1 MSKRNHIVGRAS
13 DVNGGQYIQTNHSYN
28 SGYEDGKKAGKEY
41 CASVIESLR
50 EQVEKLTESYDQCG
64 RTVQEYGR
72 TITQTELRLHEV
84 ATHCVNVEEQ
94 LTVLAEQNKQLKAE
108 LKSIDG
114 ALDDPRANLT
124 LTTSEIIWELKEQV
138 EKLTKELSVL
148 KTTPPHLRQDL
159 HCVASDL
166 SAQVRE
172 RDEQLTAALAACEKK
187 DEALD
192 ADNSKLWPS
201 KLREE
206 AISIQPDASALN
218 EYRNQVIEECA
229 TCCEEHQGS
238 AQTCANAI
246 RGLKK

>member
-1 MSKRNHIVGRAS
+1 MTSALETIR
-13 DVNGGQYIQTNHSYN
+13 YHS
-28 SGYEDGKKAGKEY
+28 GIAGEEV
-41 CASVIESLR
+41 ADMVDSLEREVFSLR
-50 EQVEKLTESYDQCG
+50 
-64 RTVQEYGR
+64 
-72 TITQTELRLHEV
+72 
-84 ATHCVNVEEQ
+84 
-94 LTVLAEQNKQLKAE
+94 
-108 LKSIDG
+108 
-114 ALDDPRANLT
+114 
-124 LTTSEIIWELKEQV
+124 EQV

>member
-41 CASVIESLR
+41 CASEITTLR
-50 EQVEKLTESYDQCG
+50 
-64 RTVQEYGR
+64 
-72 TITQTELRLHEV
+72 
-84 ATHCVNVEEQ
+84 
-94 LTVLAEQNKQLKAE
+94 
-108 LKSIDG
+108 
-114 ALDDPRANLT
+114 
-124 LTTSEIIWELKEQV
+124 EQV

>member
-1 MSKRNHIVGRAS
+1 MRVSVEGGKYTYVNELGKAS
-13 DVNGGQYIQTNHSYN
+13 CVLRYGELWRHA
-28 SGYEDGKKAGKEY
+28 AGDKFIYSMAAE
-41 CASVIESLR
+41 IESLR
-50 EQVEKLTESYDQCG
+50 EQVEKLM
-64 RTVQEYGR
+64 
-72 TITQTELRLHEV
+72 
-84 ATHCVNVEEQ
+84 
-94 LTVLAEQNKQLKAE
+94 
-108 LKSIDG
+108 
-114 ALDDPRANLT
+114 
-124 LTTSEIIWELKEQV
+124 
-138 EKLTKELSVL
+138 KELSVL

>member
-1 MSKRNHIVGRAS
+1 MSILNMIAKWRRGCSFSQPDRP
-13 DVNGGQYIQTNHSYN
+13 
-28 SGYEDGKKAGKEY
+28 
-41 CASVIESLR
+41 ESC
-50 EQVEKLTESYDQCG
+50 VPCT
-64 RTVQEYGR
+64 
-72 TITQTELRLHEV
+72 LRLINGIET
-84 ATHCVNVEEQ
+84 A
-94 LTVLAEQNKQLKAE
+94 LK
-108 LKSIDG
+108 
-114 ALDDPRANLT
+114 
-124 LTTSEIIWELKEQV
+124 
-138 EKLTKELSVL
+138 
-148 KTTPPHLRQDL
+148 
-159 HCVASDL
+159 

>member
-1 MSKRNHIVGRAS
+1 MSKDTCIKANTYCPVHKGIVGADCWHDS
-13 DVNGGQYIQTNHSYN
+13 KDF
-28 SGYEDGKKAGKEY
+28 
-41 CASVIESLR
+41 SVPRTDWKQVDEINTLR
-50 EQVEKLTESYDQCG
+50 
-64 RTVQEYGR
+64 
-72 TITQTELRLHEV
+72 
-84 ATHCVNVEEQ
+84 
-94 LTVLAEQNKQLKAE
+94 
-108 LKSIDG
+108 
-114 ALDDPRANLT
+114 
-124 LTTSEIIWELKEQV
+124 EQV

>member
-1 MSKRNHIVGRAS
+1 MSKRNYIIERAS

-41 CASVIESLR
+41 CASEIEALR
-50 EQVEKLTESYDQCG
+50 
-64 RTVQEYGR
+64 
-72 TITQTELRLHEV
+72 
-84 ATHCVNVEEQ
+84 
-94 LTVLAEQNKQLKAE
+94 
-108 LKSIDG
+108 
-114 ALDDPRANLT
+114 
-124 LTTSEIIWELKEQV
+124 EQV

>member
-1 MSKRNHIVGRAS
+1 MTSSLETIR
-13 DVNGGQYIQTNHSYN
+13 YHS
-28 SGYEDGKKAGKEY
+28 GIAGEEV
-41 CASVIESLR
+41 ADMVDSLEREVSSLR
-50 EQVEKLTESYDQCG
+50 
-64 RTVQEYGR
+64 
-72 TITQTELRLHEV
+72 
-84 ATHCVNVEEQ
+84 
-94 LTVLAEQNKQLKAE
+94 
-108 LKSIDG
+108 
-114 ALDDPRANLT
+114 
-124 LTTSEIIWELKEQV
+124 EQV

>member
-1 MSKRNHIVGRAS
+1 MTTSLDTIR
-13 DVNGGQYIQTNHSYN
+13 YHS
-28 SGYEDGKKAGKEY
+28 GIAGE
-41 CASVIESLR
+41 
-50 EQVEKLTESYDQCG
+50 
-64 RTVQEYGR
+64 
-72 TITQTELRLHEV
+72 EV
-84 ATHCVNVEEQ
+84 ADMVDSLEQ
-94 LTVLAEQNKQLKAE
+94 EV
-108 LKSIDG
+108 S
-114 ALDDPRANLT
+114 T
-124 LTTSEIIWELKEQV
+124 LREQV

-172 RDEQLTAALAACEKK
+172 RDEQLTAALAACEAK
-187 DEALD
+187 DDCLLDCAGNINPERGYADELEVDIAKAL
-192 ADNSKLWPS
+192 
-201 KLREE
+201 
-206 AISIQPDASALN
+206 AIKPDASALN